1 MYAHDLNAGEKRRG
15 AAAQLER
22 LWDEQAGTL
31 SVQVL
36 QEFFVSATRK
46 IAKPVATAQAREV
59 LRLYRAWVRQD
70 TPADT
75 VLRATEIAELARL
88 SFWDGLIVA
97 AAEEAGCEKLLSE
110 DMGHGQQVAG
120 VRIVNPFA

>member
-1 MYAHDLNAGEKRRG
+1 VYAHDLDAGEKRRS

-22 LWDEQAGTL
+22 MWDEQAGTL

-36 QEFFVSATRK
+36 QEFFVN
-46 IAKPVATAQAREV
+46 ATAQAREV

-70 TPADT
+70 TSADT

-88 SFWDGLIVA
+88 SF
-97 AAEEAGCEKLLSE
+97 
-110 DMGHGQQVAG
+110 
-120 VRIVNPFA
+120 